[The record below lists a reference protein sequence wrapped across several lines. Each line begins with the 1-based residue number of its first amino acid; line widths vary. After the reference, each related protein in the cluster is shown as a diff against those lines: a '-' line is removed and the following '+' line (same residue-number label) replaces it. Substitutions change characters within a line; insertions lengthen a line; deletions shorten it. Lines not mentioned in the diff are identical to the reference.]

1 MVRIPG
7 HVLPALA
14 RAKRLAPS
22 PGESNQ
28 NLSLT
33 VVLKPD
39 DVAGFENY
47 LREVY
52 DPDSQNF
59 HHFLVAQEIDARFGP
74 SEKSY
79 QSLQEYLTAHNLKLA
94 QGASDYQTI
103 TVTGTRADV
112 ESAFELT
119 IGDYQIGARKFYAN
133 RTDPALPA
141 QLAAHVMAVIGLNDL
156 AEPMHSDQ
164 SHPWLSLAPS
174 IGDGFNIAIAAI
186 AGTVAV
192 LGLPFEIAL
201 MIFLATIIFIMGL
214 FVLLG
219 GLDGA
224 TVGPSGIR
232 ASAIPDATPPGSGQT
247 VGLVEFDTFQTSDV
261 SDYLDLLMELISLL
275 GVPPGD
281 IGNLNNLSV
290 VPVDGGASPGPSQS
304 EVLLDIDDVMTAA
317 PGAKV
322 AVYDA
327 PFSGGGSFQSVL
339 NAMISGGVN
348 VISNS
353 WAYCEDQTTL
363 ADVQSIDS
371 LMQKAAVAGITVL
384 SGAGDSGSTCL
395 DGSPNTVAVPADSPN
410 LTAVGGSSLTVGPG
424 LTYGNE
430 T

>member
-1 MVRIPG
+1 MPKPVLVMTRQAAIRQGEALLRIRYLHRPTFRWWFVAVLSILFLDAVAYAKQSTYQRDIPATEMVRIPG

-14 RAKRLAPS
+14 KAKRLAPS

-28 NLSLT
+28 HLSLT

-59 HHFLVAQEIDARFGP
+59 HHFLMAQEIDARFGP

-192 LGLPFEIAL
+192 LELPFEIAL
-201 MIFLATIIFIMGL
+201 MIFLATII
-214 FVLLG
+214 
-219 GLDGA
+219 
-224 TVGPSGIR
+224 
-232 ASAIPDATPPGSGQT
+232 
-247 VGLVEFDTFQTSDV
+247 TFS
-261 SDYLDLLMELISLL
+261 
-275 GVPPGD
+275 
-281 IGNLNNLSV
+281 
-290 VPVDGGASPGPSQS
+290 
-304 EVLLDIDDVMTAA
+304 
-317 PGAKV
+317 
-322 AVYDA
+322 
-327 PFSGGGSFQSVL
+327 
-339 NAMISGGVN
+339 
-348 VISNS
+348 
-353 WAYCEDQTTL
+353 
-363 ADVQSIDS
+363 
-371 LMQKAAVAGITVL
+371 
-384 SGAGDSGSTCL
+384 
-395 DGSPNTVAVPADSPN
+395 
-410 LTAVGGSSLTVGPG
+410 
-424 LTYGNE
+424 
-430 T
+430 